1 MKIADIKR
9 MASSVIQ
16 QGHIEND
23 YIEYKKSAVFK
34 AKILKTACAYANNF
48 MNKEIGLIFIGIEE
62 IDVQQTGEKAYP
74 VRPITGVEER
84 MIEATANALKKLAF
98 RNTSKNQLSFNY

>member
-34 AKILKTACAYANNF
+34 GKNLKTANAYANNF
-48 MNKEIGLIFIGIEE
+48 IKKEICLIFIGN
-62 IDVQQTGEKAYP
+62 EK
-74 VRPITGVEER
+74 
-84 MIEATANALKKLAF
+84 
-98 RNTSKNQLSFNY
+98 NYV